1 MRRWWALL
9 GAIWVLAACGG
20 GGADADAGDPG
31 GGSPPPAAFSAEQ
44 RAEATARI
52 AIEYEK
58 AIEAQHPA
66 PLDAARDYALRQ
78 PEFAAAGTGDGLIWA
93 RFTDGRT
100 FVYFD
105 NWGRVA
111 LPEQASEPSPEPAP
125 ESSAAPA
132 ARRAAGA
139 AAPAPAQMRPL
150 AASAVPEVPEVPEVP
165 ASPRA
170 IFLKLVHEDFVYANG
185 LIRRMQ
191 AALKPRGWVFDEDS
205 ELNVGT
211 LKKLQNHGF
220 VFLTSHASWYDDHGI
235 RTYGIMTESYADT
248 LAEIA
253 NKDDLDDGS
262 LLYSRERG
270 SMLSRFGREYP
281 NWIRSWPRY
290 TASAR
295 FVRKYM
301 SFAPHS
307 LVVLMMCNGG
317 TEGASDMR
325 QAFFDKGAGTV
336 MAWNGYANP
345 YGYAAVELLVDR
357 MTGANR
363 PVQIDEGVTLPP
375 TAQPQRAFEKKDVIA
390 FLQKSG
396 VLNPPGVDSHAP
408 ATIEFFGEGFKL
420 FHPVL
425 ASLRATGKDKLIL
438 NGSFGSLPQVF
449 VEIDGTPVL
458 VDRWNTNGSEIEVTL
473 PTGPGDPP
481 GSMGRVV
488 VQVGELRSNPRQLR
502 SWRGDLSLQY
512 EELYGTEPD
521 VFRNRAVAH
530 LHIRADAHGQRD
542 EVDGPVRNNTFLVS
556 VASDSRAEWLA
567 EGGCPTCHLFH
578 EWSGRR
584 EDQEFAYDIDPSSP
598 YPPDFTRINNHN
610 ALIMINA
617 VDGKLQAFL
626 QMGSLSDFTVTHY
639 ETPVRT
645 TEERFHQLDPA
656 LFFPSPTGPWAGDMP
671 LAAPLRFDAEQRV
684 TAQKLVK
691 EVDGSGGQVLKR
703 HTIEWGTFMPSPAY
717 DPRIGR

>member
-9 GAIWVLAACGG
+9 GAIWILAACGG
-20 GGADADAGDPG
+20 GGADDPQS
-31 GGSPPPAAFSAEQ
+31 GSPPPAAFSAEQ

-66 PLDAARDYALRQ
+66 PLEAARDYALSQ
-78 PEFAAAGTGDGLIWA
+78 PEFAAAGIGDGLVWA

-105 NWGRVA
+105 NWGRVT
-111 LPEQASEPSPEPAP
+111 LPEPAP
-125 ESSAAPA
+125 ESGTAPA
-132 ARRAAGA
+132 AQRATEA
-139 AAPAPAQMRPL
+139 AAPAQLRTL
-150 AASAVPEVPEVPEVP
+150 AAAAAALPEVPG
-165 ASPRA
+165 SPRA
-170 IFLKLVHEDFVYANG
+170 SFLKLVHPDFSYADG
-185 LIRRMQ
+185 LIQRMQ
-191 AALKPRGWVFDEDS
+191 AALKPRGWVFDEDR

-220 VFLTSHASWYDDHGI
+220 VFLTSHASWYDDRGI
-235 RTYGIMTESYADT
+235 STYGIMTESYADT

-262 LLYSRERG
+262 LMYSRERG

-290 TASAR
+290 TASAH

-307 LVVLMMCNGG
+307 LVVLMMCNSG
-317 TEGASDMR
+317 TEGASDLR

-345 YGYAAVELLVDR
+345 YGYAAVDLLVDR

-375 TAQPQRAFEKKDVIA
+375 TAQPQRAFEKKDVIT

-396 VLNPPGVDSHAP
+396 VLNQPGVDNHAP
-408 ATIEFFGEGFKL
+408 TTIEFFGEGFQL

-438 NGSFGSLPQVF
+438 NGSFGSLPQPF
-449 VEIDGTPVL
+449 VEIDGTPVV
-458 VDRWNTNGSEIEVTL
+458 VDRWESDGREIELTL

-502 SWRGDLSLQY
+502 SWRGKLSHQY
-512 EELYGTEPD
+512 EELYGAAPN
-521 VFRNRAVAH
+521 VFRNRALAH

-542 EVDGPVRNNTFLVS
+542 EVDGPVRNNSFLVS

-567 EGGCPTCHLFH
+567 EGGCPTCHLNH

-610 ALIMINA
+610 ALFMINA

-626 QMGSLSDFTVTHY
+626 QMGNLSDFTVTHY
-639 ETPVRT
+639 EVPVRT
-645 TEERFHQLDPA
+645 TEERFHAPDPA
-656 LFFPSPTGPWAGDMP
+656 LFFPSPTGPWTGDMP

-684 TAQKLVK
+684 AAQKLVK
-691 EVDGSGGQVLKR
+691 EVDGSGGRVLKR
-703 HTIEWGTFMPSPAY
+703 HTIEWGAFTASPAY
-717 DPRIGR
+717 DPKIGR